1 MARAKLMDAE
11 LTSRARRLYEGG
23 GASIQAVADLL
34 GIHKRTLQK
43 RASALGWRR
52 SPAVPN
58 ESRNQLEENVPVG
71 RRAMVAR
78 IRRTVEREISTV
90 EDSLARIDELVP
102 RGDAEKAA
110 RTLASLVK
118 TLIELQR
125 LEAGAGADTAK
136 DPDEDGI
143 DIDEFRRDLARR
155 LDALRAGG
163 DRR

>member
-1 MARAKLMDAE
+1 
-11 LTSRARRLYEGG
+11 
-23 GASIQAVADLL
+23 
-34 GIHKRTLQK
+34 
-43 RASALGWRR
+43 
-52 SPAVPN
+52 
-58 ESRNQLEENVPVG
+58 
-71 RRAMVAR
+71 MVAR

-125 LEAGAGADTAK
+125 LEAGAGAGTAK

>member
-1 MARAKLMDAE
+1 MARAKRTDAE
-11 LTSRARRLYEGG
+11 LIGRARGLYESGE
-23 GASIQAVADLL
+23 ATVQAVADLL
-34 GIHKRTLQK
+34 GIHRRTLQK
-43 RASALGWRR
+43 RACSLGWQR
-52 SPAVPN
+52 STRASRADDPAP
-58 ESRNQLEENVPVG
+58 QENVPVG

-90 EDSLARIDELVP
+90 ENSLARMDELVP

-125 LEAGAGADTAK
+125 LEAGAPADTTK
-136 DPDEDGI
+136 DLDEDGI

-163 DRR
+163 DR

>member
-11 LTSRARRLYEGG
+11 LTSRARGLYESG
-23 GASIQAVADLL
+23 GAPIQAVADLL
-34 GIHKRTLQK
+34 GIHRRTLQK

-52 SPAVPN
+52 SLATPN
-58 ESRNQLEENVPVG
+58 GNQTQLEENVPVG

-155 LDALRAGG
+155 LDALRASG